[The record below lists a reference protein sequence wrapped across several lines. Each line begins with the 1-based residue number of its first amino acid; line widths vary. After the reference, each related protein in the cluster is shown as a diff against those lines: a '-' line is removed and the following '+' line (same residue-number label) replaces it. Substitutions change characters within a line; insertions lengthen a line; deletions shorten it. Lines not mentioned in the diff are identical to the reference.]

1 MPKNLHKVQKQIS
14 KKRGKLD
21 SLHENSRDAKRL
33 RRAGGREHKLALAA
47 TVTMRGRLSF
57 VDRVHFFQENIPET
71 PAPLS
76 DGDIVQLITSRFIA
90 RNQPEL
96 DQLQQER
103 RPGRPPVKR
112 EDVLRDKIQA
122 ENKEFESGF
131 WLPDMGDVE
140 NVKKL
145 AEWNGEWSSMST
157 LGFVRIAKD
166 GGRQKSIFP
175 PKGLS

>member
-1 MPKNLHKVQKQIS
+1 MPKNLHKIQKQLS
-14 KKRGKLD
+14 RRKGKLD

-47 TVTMRGRLSF
+47 TVTMRGRQSF
-57 VDRVHFFQENIPET
+57 VNRVHFFQENIPE
-71 PAPLS
+71 PPVPLS
-76 DGDIVQLITSRFIA
+76 DGDMVQLITKFIA

-96 DQLQQER
+96 EQIQQER

-112 EDVLRDKIQA
+112 EEVLREKIET

-131 WLPDMGDVE
+131 WLPDMGDE
-140 NVKKL
+140 DNLKKL
-145 AEWNGEWSSMST
+145 VVWNGQWSSMST
-157 LGFVRIAKD
+157 LGFIRVAKG